1 MLKSSSEP
9 TGLVRRDAVGLPS
22 WKKGTLDQLLFVS
35 FSCPKQK
42 VALTERNC
50 WEWLHQQRHT
60 SLYRPSD
67 DSPQS
72 CRPVRSHGGW
82 LLSDPYSES
91 CSNNLLLPPHQSQA
105 RSFNRVT
112 LCASAVFFPVT
123 AEVMTIRCV
132 SWCHCTNCSLLWH
145 FFTIAFDFILDH
157 KTAPLLQH
165 LHGNMDSCDS
175 VSGAGGRM
183 QLPGQWRREKLTDG
197 EL

>member
-60 SLYRPSD
+60 SSKLQACKVTRWLVTIRSLFRKL
-67 DSPQS
+67 QQQ
-72 CRPVRSHGGW
+72 PVAASSSVSGQKLQPCH
-82 LLSDPYSES
+82 
-91 CSNNLLLPPHQSQA
+91 
-105 RSFNRVT
+105 T
-112 LCASAVFFPVT
+112 LCISCFFPVT